1 MTRNKGISVLFGFV
15 HLYIRDTYYSKF
27 IVVNVY
33 SEYLTSIRFQV
44 KVKFSITGFVGV
56 IYVFSVGGEV
66 NVQCKFFSVFRPY
79 KEPISASLLV
89 LPV

>member
-56 IYVFSVGGEV
+56 IYVFSVGGGEV
-66 NVQCKFFSVFRPY
+66 NVHIFMFC
-79 KEPISASLLV
+79 
-89 LPV
+89 PVAKPA